1 MERTVLILM
10 VIIICSDAH
19 KKKDTVF
26 IPYGLAQYSFEWEY
40 SSDGNGK
47 YNSLFE
53 TSNRVGIYYG
63 FFLKI
68 NSQLMFQ
75 FQFGNDWSL
84 IKKADYPFDNSVI
97 VTEKS
102 YLPFSFPFFH
112 LAYVLWNPGIFYMQ
126 AGKVPIENY
135 GPLDLIE
142 RSLAADNFQ
151 GAAWIGWSSATNFSL
166 LGVKTGLQLYHG
178 SFSPELFATLINKSK
193 HDSPNNRTIPPAF
206 LFIFNMPLRWGRFSL
221 VPQIA
226 IVYNRIYD
234 RFTGQTNDERG
245 LGFHFSYTL
254 NNGIL
259 FYTSGAW
266 AGLKKYNSKYLV
278 NSSCD
283 YRGFQI
289 VAGSSWERG
298 KVILELET
306 KYSRANER
314 GATDSKSH
322 FLYCQLESRLK
333 PCRFI
338 SIIPKVRF
346 YQVFYSSKTKSGKV
360 LLCPEIIFR
369 GQF

>member
-1 MERTVLILM
+1 MGHTVLILM
-10 VIIICSDAH
+10 VIIICSDAS
-19 KKKDTVF
+19 KKRYCF
-26 IPYGLAQYSFEWEY
+26 HPYGLAQYSFEWEY

-166 LGVKTGLQLYHG
+166 LGVKPVYNYIMDPFLRNYLQL
-178 SFSPELFATLINKSK
+178 
-193 HDSPNNRTIPPAF
+193 
-206 LFIFNMPLRWGRFSL
+206 
-221 VPQIA
+221 
-226 IVYNRIYD
+226 
-234 RFTGQTNDERG
+234 
-245 LGFHFSYTL
+245 
-254 NNGIL
+254 
-259 FYTSGAW
+259 
-266 AGLKKYNSKYLV
+266 
-278 NSSCD
+278 
-283 YRGFQI
+283 
-289 VAGSSWERG
+289 
-298 KVILELET
+298 
-306 KYSRANER
+306 
-314 GATDSKSH
+314 
-322 FLYCQLESRLK
+322 
-333 PCRFI
+333 
-338 SIIPKVRF
+338 
-346 YQVFYSSKTKSGKV
+346 
-360 LLCPEIIFR
+360 
-369 GQF
+369 